1 MFEYTKHIKCSVAHP
16 NDINRK
22 QNIFVWETPRAL
34 LESAKIL
41 KQIDF
46 FFLLIILTPFSQ
58 FNKKKIIVY

>member
-46 FFLLIILTPFSQ
+46 FFF
-58 FNKKKIIVY
+58 